1 MQSREGLK
9 FTSTVESDQVQ
20 MYSRL
25 WLWGHELFLLV
36 DQLSGDLHTRYL

>member
-1 MQSREGLK
+1 MPFKEGLRCM
-9 FTSTVESDQVQ
+9 STVELGQVQ

-36 DQLSGDLHTRYL
+36 DQPSGDLHTR